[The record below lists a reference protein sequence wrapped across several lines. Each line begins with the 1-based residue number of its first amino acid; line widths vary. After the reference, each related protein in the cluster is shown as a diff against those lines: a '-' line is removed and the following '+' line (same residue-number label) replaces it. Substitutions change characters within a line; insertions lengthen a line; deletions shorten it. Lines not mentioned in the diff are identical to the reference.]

1 MISEGD
7 KKEVLALIQ
16 EACKAGAR
24 KHLAAELLGLPLRT
38 VQRWETHGINDHRK
52 GSRAVPGNKISQKER
67 ERIMDVLTS
76 LEFGDFNPHQIVPKL
91 ADQGIYLG
99 SEATMY
105 RILREQKMN
114 KHRLSSQAGARKRP
128 DAYIAT
134 GPNQV
139 WSWDITYLP
148 TRVKGRFFNLYM
160 IMDIYSRKAVGYQ
173 AYDCESGEL
182 AAALIT
188 DTCNQ
193 EKVQEDQ
200 LVLHSDNGGP
210 MKAFTMLAKLESLGI
225 VPSFSRPRISN
236 DNPYSESLFRT
247 MKYRPEYP
255 EHPFEDLKNARA
267 WTENFSQWYNNEHLH
282 SGICFVTP
290 TDRHEG
296 KDIEILEKRHQVYQM
311 AKSFHP
317 ERWSRTTR
325 NWEHICEV
333 ALNKRNHPGKNTE
346 DGKDASLP
354 QRPYLQ
360 TNRVDFAYGEAKNSH
375 GREWASKKARRRC
388 DQHGQ

>member
-1 MISEGD
+1 MISESD
-7 KKEVLALIQ
+7 KKEALTLIQ

-24 KHLAAELLGLPLRT
+24 KYLAAELLGLPLRT
-38 VQRWETHGINDHRK
+38 VQRWEKHGVNDHRK

-76 LEFGDFNPHQIVPKL
+76 SEFGDFNPHQIVPKL

-114 KHRLSSQAGARKRP
+114 KHRLSSQAGTRQRP
-128 DAYIAT
+128 EAYIAT

-148 TRVKGRFFNLYM
+148 ARVKGRFFYLYM
-160 IMDIYSRKAVGYQ
+160 IMDIYSRKTVGYQ
-173 AYDCESGEL
+173 VYDCESGEL

-188 DTCNQ
+188 DTCTQ
-193 EKVQEDQ
+193 EQVQEDQ

-210 MKAFTMLAKLESLGI
+210 MKAFTMLAKLDSLG
-225 VPSFSRPRISN
+225 VRPSFSRPRISN

-255 EHPFEDLKNARA
+255 EHPFEDLNSAREWA
-267 WTENFSQWYNNEHLH
+267 EKFSQWYNNEHLH
-282 SGICFVTP
+282 SGIGFVTP
-290 TDRHEG
+290 VDRHDR
-296 KDIEILEKRHQVYQM
+296 KDIEILEKRHQVYQ
-311 AKSFHP
+311 KSKTSHP
-317 ERWSRTTR
+317 ERWTGHTR
-325 NWEHICEV
+325 NWKHIGEV
-333 ALNKRNHPGKNTE
+333 ALNKRNT
-346 DGKDASLP
+346 SP
-354 QRPYLQ
+354 QK
-360 TNRVDFAYGEAKNSH
+360 TANGE
-375 GREWASKKARRRC
+375 KAA
-388 DQHGQ
+388 DKAFVNQQN

>member
-7 KKEVLALIQ
+7 KEEALALIQ

-24 KHLAAELLGLPLRT
+24 KHLAAKLLGLPLRT

-52 GSRAVPGNKISQKER
+52 GSRAVPGNKISEKER
-67 ERIMDVLTS
+67 EQIMDVLTS

-91 ADQGIYLG
+91 ADQGVYLG

-148 TRVKGRFFNLYM
+148 ARVKGRFFYLYM
-160 IMDIYSRKAVGYQ
+160 IMDVYSRKAVGYQ
-173 AYDCESGEL
+173 VYDCESGEL

-200 LVLHSDNGGP
+200 LVLHADNGGP

-225 VPSFSRPRISN
+225 VPSFSRPRTSN

-255 EHPFEDLKNARA
+255 EHPFEDLKNARE

-290 TDRHEG
+290 TDRHER
-296 KDIEILEKRHQVYQM
+296 KDIEILEKRHQVYQV
-311 AKSFHP
+311 AKSCHP
-317 ERWSRTTR
+317 ERWSGTTR
-325 NWEHICEV
+325 NWEHIFEV
-333 ALNKRNHPGKNTE
+333 ALNRRNHPGKNTE
-346 DGKDASLP
+346 DGKEASLP

-375 GREWASKKARRRC
+375 G
-388 DQHGQ
+388 

>member
-7 KKEVLALIQ
+7 KEEALALIQ

-52 GSRAVPGNKISQKER
+52 GSRAVPGNKMSEKER
-67 ERIMDVLTS
+67 EQIMDVLTS

-114 KHRLSSQAGARKRP
+114 KHRLSSQAGTRKRP
-128 DAYIAT
+128 EAYIAT

-148 TRVKGRFFNLYM
+148 TRVKGCFFYLYM
-160 IMDIYSRKAVGYQ
+160 IMDVYSRKAVGYQ
-173 AYDCESGEL
+173 VYDCESGEL

-210 MKAFTMLAKLESLGI
+210 MKAFTMLAKLESLG
-225 VPSFSRPRISN
+225 VKPSFSRPRISN

-255 EHPFEDLKNARA
+255 EHPFEDLKSSRE
-267 WTENFSQWYNNEHLH
+267 WTEKFSQWYNNEHLH
-282 SGICFVTP
+282 SSICFVTP
-290 TDRHEG
+290 TDRHEQ
-296 KDIEILEKRHQVYQM
+296 KDIEILEKRHQIYQE
-311 AKSFHP
+311 AKGCHP
-317 ERWSRTTR
+317 ERWAGATR
-325 NWEHICEV
+325 NWEHIGEV
-333 ALNKRNHPGKNTE
+333 ALNRRNNPGIN
-346 DGKDASLP
+346 D
-354 QRPYLQ
+354 
-360 TNRVDFAYGEAKNSH
+360 
-375 GREWASKKARRRC
+375 RRREKRGTAPAPIPA
-388 DQHGQ
+388 DQQS

>member
-7 KKEVLALIQ
+7 KKEALALIQ
-16 EACKAGAR
+16 EACKAGTR

-38 VQRWETHGINDHRK
+38 VQRWEKHGFNDHRK
-52 GSRAVPGNKISQKER
+52 GPQAVPGNKISQKER
-67 ERIMDVLTS
+67 TQIMNVLTS
-76 LEFGDFNPHQIVPKL
+76 SEFGDFNPHQIVPKL

-114 KHRLSSQAGARKRP
+114 KHRLSSQAGACKRP
-128 DAYIAT
+128 EAYIAT

-148 TRVKGRFFNLYM
+148 AQVKGRFFYLYM
-160 IMDIYSRKAVGYQ
+160 IMDVYSRKAVGYQ
-173 AYDCESGEL
+173 VYDCESGEL

-188 DTCNQ
+188 NTCHQ
-193 EKVQEDQ
+193 EKVQENQ

-210 MKAFTMLAKLESLGI
+210 MKAFTMLAKLESLG
-225 VPSFSRPRISN
+225 VAPSFSRPRISN

-255 EHPFEDLKNARA
+255 EQPFEDLSSAREWA
-267 WTENFSQWYNNEHLH
+267 EKFSQWYNNEHLH

-290 TDRHEG
+290 VDRHDR
-296 KDIEILEKRHQVYQM
+296 KDIEILEKRHQVYLD
-311 AKSFHP
+311 AKASHP
-317 ERWSRTTR
+317 ERWTGITR
-325 NWEHICEV
+325 NWKHIGEV
-333 ALNKRNHPGKNTE
+333 ALNKRNNPEKNDRRWEKGSTVP
-346 DGKDASLP
+346 LP
-354 QRPYLQ
+354 
-360 TNRVDFAYGEAKNSH
+360 VSA
-375 GREWASKKARRRC
+375 
-388 DQHGQ
+388 DQ